1 MAINLVIAGLYASAA
16 SLAVTAAPA
25 PGQVRTFDISSQA
38 ASSGVP
44 ELARQA
50 DVQIIASERMIR
62 GLRTAAVR
70 GNMPV
75 NEALDRLLSDTGLRA
90 TSTDGRTF
98 VLAQNMTAPT
108 HSASSAVAVTAGALQ
123 SAAAAAGAASLPQSN
138 QSDQS
143 DQQIVVTGSRVITNG
158 NNSPTPVTV
167 VATEQL
173 QAITPSNIPD
183 GLNRLPVFSGSNN
196 QSNLGAAERN
206 FSGNYLNL
214 RNVGAG
220 RSLILF
226 DGKRFPPTTTDNL
239 IDINTIPQLLIQRV
253 DVVTGGASAVYGSDA
268 ITGVVNFVIDRKFT
282 GVKVNVQGGL
292 SGRNDNASYRIG
304 GAWGTNLF
312 DGRGH
317 FEVSLEHYDSEG
329 IDSKLT
335 REYGRRVYSTQGAGT
350 AANPYRVVTNTR
362 LTNFSRFGII
372 KNIPGVAAT
381 PTRPAIPAIT
391 GPYNDFVFGGPNNT
405 LRPFVHGTP
414 TGSSGVESGGD
425 GTFYDSTLQASLRS
439 SQAYARFDFDVSD
452 NVHFYAHAS
461 GTKSFNQFSKEENV
475 INNLTLSANNAFL
488 PQIYRDGMAAAGQ
501 TTFRYAKQMTEMP
514 RLTPTA
520 WIKSYFTQAGL
531 EGRMG
536 NFNWELA
543 YSHSE
548 SRQKVATVHNMSFG
562 RLYAALDA
570 VQAPNGQIV
579 CNVTLTNPGLY
590 PGCVPMNPFGEKT
603 ITKEMQDYVLQ
614 DTYFRLKNTMDD
626 LTGSIS
632 GDLFNTWAGPVRAAL
647 SGEYRVLKMD
657 LVSDSQPT
665 ERLNCTGLRFGNCT
679 STTPLWASNVVG
691 DQRNRQQKI
700 SEGAIEFDIPLLS
713 DFVIAKSLNVNAAGR
728 YTHYNTS
735 GSVKTWKVGLDWH
748 LNDELRF
755 RATRSRDIRAPNLN
769 DLYAPVNVNP
779 SGFND
784 LHTGITAT
792 VPVESSGNPD
802 LVPEVAQ
809 TFTVGGVYRPA
820 WLPGFSLAVDYY
832 QISMKNAI
840 GGVSGSNASVQREC
854 EASNGT
860 SVLCDLISRP
870 LPFADRSAANF
881 PTRAFSRS
889 LNVATLYTRGIDAEA
904 NYNTALGAGNLNLRG
919 LLAWQP
925 KATSRNFPG
934 SPLLNR
940 AGAAGLPIWRITGF
954 INYDI
959 NDFSINLQERFNS
972 STRRSSDPTLVF
984 DAPRVSARAYTD
996 VTVSY
1001 RLRAANNMSAQIF
1014 LTVQNLLDQDPYPF
1028 VNVGAPSTVPGF
1040 FVPATNG
1047 NDPIG
1052 RFFTAGVRFRF

>member
-98 VLAQNMTAPT
+98 VLAQNMAAPT
-108 HSASSAVAVTAGALQ
+108 HSGNAAVAVTTGALQ
-123 SAAAAAGAASLPQSN
+123 SAASAAGAASLPQSE

-158 NNSPTPVTV
+158 NNSPSPVTV
-167 VATEQL
+167 VSTEQL
-173 QAITPSNIPD
+173 QNVAPSNIPD
-183 GLNRLPVFSGSNN
+183 GLNKLPVFSGSNN
-196 QSNLGAAERN
+196 QSSFGAAERN

-268 ITGVVNFVIDRKFT
+268 ITGVVNFVIDRKFN
-282 GVKVNVQGGL
+282 GFKVNVQGGL

-304 GAWGTNLF
+304 GAWGTDLF

-317 FEVSLEHYDSEG
+317 FEASLEHYDSEG
-329 IDSKLT
+329 IDSKLS

-350 AANPYRVVTNTR
+350 AANPYRVVTDTR

-372 KNIPGVAAT
+372 KNMPNTVVGGS
-381 PTRPAIPAIT
+381 

-405 LRPFVHGTP
+405 LRRFAHGTP

-452 NVHFYAHAS
+452 SIHFYAHAS

-475 INNLTLSANNAFL
+475 INNLAMSASNPFL
-488 PQIYRDGMAAAGQ
+488 PQEYRDAMAAAGQ
-501 TTFRYAKQMTEMP
+501 TTFRYAKQMTEVP

-531 EGRMG
+531 EGRLG
-536 NFNWELA
+536 TFNWDIA
-543 YSHSE
+543 YSHSQ
-548 SRQKVATVHNMSFG
+548 SRQRVATVANMSLG

-570 VQAPNGQIV
+570 VRAPNGQIV

-626 LTGSIS
+626 LAGSIS
-632 GDLFNTWAGPVRAAL
+632 GDVFNTWAGPVRMAV

-657 LVSDSQPT
+657 LVSDAQPT
-665 ERLNCTGLRFGNCT
+665 QRLNCTGLRFGNCT
-679 STTPLWASNVVG
+679 ANTQLYASNVVG

-700 SEGAIEFDIPLLS
+700 SEGAVEVDIPLLS
-713 DFVIAKSLNVNAAGR
+713 DFVIAKSLNLNAAGR

-784 LHTGITAT
+784 LHTGGITAT
-792 VPVESSGNPD
+792 VPVESAGNPN

-832 QISMKNAI
+832 QIRMKNAI

-854 EASNGT
+854 ETSNGT

-870 LPFADRSAANF
+870 LPFADRSPANF

-889 LNVATLYTRGIDAEA
+889 LNLATLYTRGIDAEA
-904 NYNTALGAGNLNLRG
+904 NYNTTLGAGNLNLRG

-925 KATSRNFPG
+925 KLEQSNFPG
-934 SPLLNR
+934 SPTLNR
-940 AGAAGLPIWRITGF
+940 AGAAGLPSVRITGF

-959 NDFSINLQERFNS
+959 NNFSINLQERWHN

-984 DAPRVSARAYTD
+984 DAPRVAARAYTD
-996 VTVSY
+996 MTLSY
-1001 RLRAANNMSAQIF
+1001 RLKAANDMSAQLF
-1014 LTVQNLLDQDPYPF
+1014 VTVQNLFDQDPYP
-1028 VNVGAPSTVPGF
+1028 VVGVGAPSTVPGF
-1040 FVPATNG
+1040 FVPVTNG
-1047 NDPIG
+1047 DDPIG
-1052 RFFTAGVRFRF
+1052 RYFTAGVRFRF